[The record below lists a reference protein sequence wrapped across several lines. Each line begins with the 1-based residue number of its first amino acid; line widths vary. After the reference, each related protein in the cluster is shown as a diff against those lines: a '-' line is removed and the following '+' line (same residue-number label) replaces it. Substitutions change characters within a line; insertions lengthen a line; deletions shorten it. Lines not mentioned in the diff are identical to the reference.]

1 MTKEERYF
9 RDNFPDYVCGNELL
23 SPYWDFFESGAEMV
37 EKELEQWKAEWQEQ
51 TQKAIDEGYARTL
64 QTIEIEK
71 LKKELT
77 EKDKQLAEYKV
88 FAEVWEKIQNNLL
101 ISIITKIKQLRT
113 FQTML
118 MNLFKKLLKRTSRLK
133 I

>member
-1 MTKEERYF
+1 
-9 RDNFPDYVCGNELL
+9 
-23 SPYWDFFESGAEMV
+23 MV